1 MKRVSFVLGTLAAGA
16 LAAGCIAGP
25 SRSLNPLGHASP
37 NKDMATQEQYP
48 LRSSATK
55 EEVDRVFEEHYP
67 GTINWL
73 YVWGTD
79 RWFDLLDITT
89 LHLDAG
95 RGFGLNLRITEFA
108 QIGLNW
114 WDGESWGWRG
124 RSWGVWETSEVDR
137 GVGPFYWVEYERHP
151 SWGTQT
157 LFNHDYKYTGWDI
170 LETGDPKSGNG
181 DWSEIGGKL
190 RILAIGAGVRIS
202 PAELCD
208 FVCGLFPVSFIANL
222 IGYRQPTPD
231 IMHDDIWAQIKQ
243 HLQDEKGLD
252 Q

>member
-1 MKRVSFVLGTLAAGA
+1 
-16 LAAGCIAGP
+16 
-25 SRSLNPLGHASP
+25 
-37 NKDMATQEQYP
+37 MATQDQYP

-73 YVWGTD
+73 YVWGKD
-79 RWFDLLDITT
+79 RWFDLLDITS
-89 LHLDAG
+89 LNLDAG
-95 RGFGLNLRITEFA
+95 RGFGINLRITDFA

-114 WDGESWGWRG
+114 WDGDSWGWRG
-124 RSWGVWETSEVDR
+124 RAWGVWETKEVER
-137 GVGPFYWVEYERHP
+137 GIGPFYWMEYERHP

-157 LFNHDYKYTGWDI
+157 LFDHDYKYTGWDV
-170 LETGDPKSGNG
+170 LETADPKVGNG
-181 DWSEIGGKL
+181 DWSEIGGKIH
-190 RILAIGAGVRIS
+190 ILALGAGLRIS

-208 FVCGLFPVSFIANL
+208 FVAGLFPVSFVMNV

-231 IMHDDIWAQIKQ
+231 IMDDDTYAQIKAQ
-243 HLQDEKGLD
+243 LQDEKGLG